1 MAKKLWK
8 TVELSTEFEQDIRIS
23 PTPEFDGIEVFFKEA
38 GDSKWGHS
46 LYMDKKTMEALIS
59 SLNEMMEYV
68 TS

>member
-38 GDSKWGHS
+38 GDFKWGHS